1 MKHKIYLLFFIC
13 ILASCNEKNLS
24 CEKLTRNEVCVVVK
38 NRSGLVIEKFTVT
51 NGLKKSEIT
60 RLLDGENGNI
70 SLFSPGE
77 SSLKL
82 EVLFDNGKMIEGS
95 EGYVEGGYTVT
106 EIIHK
111 DSIVSQTHKL
121 Y

>member
-1 MKHKIYLLFFIC
+1 MKHKIYLLLFIC
-13 ILASCNEKNLS
+13 ILASCIEKNLS
-24 CEKLTRNEVCVVVK
+24 CEKLTRNEVCVIVK
-38 NRSGLVIEKFTVT
+38 NRSGLVIEKLSVT
-51 NGLKKSEIT
+51 NGRKKSEIT

-70 SLFSPGE
+70 SLFAPGE

-82 EVLFDNGKMIEGS
+82 EVLFENGKMIEGM

-106 EIIHK
+106 EIIRK
-111 DSIVSQTHKL
+111 DSIESQTHKL